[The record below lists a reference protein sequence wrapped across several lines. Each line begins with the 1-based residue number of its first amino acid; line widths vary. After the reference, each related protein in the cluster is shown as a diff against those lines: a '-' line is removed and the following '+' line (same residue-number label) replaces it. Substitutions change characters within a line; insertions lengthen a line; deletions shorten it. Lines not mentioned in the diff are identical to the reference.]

1 MARIAVLLAA
11 LALAAPATGAAA
23 PTSQLSITY
32 WPGGQGTGTPLRW
45 TLRCGPA
52 GGSLPRPATACARL
66 AERRAPFAP
75 PRSDQVCTEIYGGP
89 QVAIVAG
96 RYEGRRI
103 WVKLQRRNG
112 CEIARFQGLRFLV
125 PAFTGGRT

>member
-1 MARIAVLLAA
+1 MLIAA
-11 LALAAPATGAAA
+11 LALAAPAAGAAA
-23 PTSQLSITY
+23 TTQLTITY
-32 WPGGQGTGTPLRW
+32 WAGGQGTGTPQRW

-52 GGSLPRPATACARL
+52 GGTLPRPAAACAKL
-66 AERRAPFAP
+66 AETRAPFAP

-96 RYEGRRI
+96 RYEGRRV
-103 WVKLQRRNG
+103 WVKLQRRDG
-112 CEIARFQGLRFLV
+112 CEIARFQRLRFLV

>member
-1 MARIAVLLAA
+1 MLIAA
-11 LALAAPATGAAA
+11 LALAAPAAGAA
-23 PTSQLSITY
+23 PTTQLTITY
-32 WPGGQGTGTPLRW
+32 WASGQGTGTSLRW
-45 TLRCGPA
+45 TLQCGPA
-52 GGSLPRPATACARL
+52 GGSLPRPATACAKL
-66 AERRAPFAP
+66 AETRAPFAP

-96 RYEGRRI
+96 RYEGRRV

-112 CEIARFQGLRFLV
+112 CEIARFQRLRFLV

>member
-1 MARIAVLLAA
+1 MLIAA
-11 LALAAPATGAAA
+11 LALAAPAAGTAA
-23 PTSQLSITY
+23 TTQLSITY

-45 TLRCGPA
+45 TLRCEPA
-52 GGSLPRPATACARL
+52 GGSLPRTATACAKL
-66 AERRAPFAP
+66 AGMTAPFAP

-96 RYEGRRI
+96 RHGARRV

-112 CEIARFQGLRFLV
+112 CEIARFQRLRFLV

>member
-1 MARIAVLLAA
+1 MARIAVLIAA
-11 LALAAPATGAAA
+11 LTLAAPAAGAAS
-23 PTSQLSITY
+23 TTQLSITY
-32 WPGGQGTGTPLRW
+32 WAGGQGTGTPPRW

-52 GGSLPRPATACARL
+52 GGSLPRPAAACAKL
-66 AERRAPFAP
+66 AAMSAPFAP
-75 PRSDQVCTEIYGGP
+75 LRSDQICTEIYGGP

-112 CEIARFQGLRFLV
+112 CEIARFQRLRFLV